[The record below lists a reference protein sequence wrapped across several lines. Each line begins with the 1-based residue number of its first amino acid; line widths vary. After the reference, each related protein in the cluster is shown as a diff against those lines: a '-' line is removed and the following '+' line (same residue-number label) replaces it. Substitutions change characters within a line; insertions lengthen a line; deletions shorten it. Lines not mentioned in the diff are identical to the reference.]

1 MNWQDYGTPRC
12 CTYECAHEPPP
23 ELMTDVSRFSPDD
36 FENAAAR
43 RRGGA
48 DVRAA
53 VGEVNR
59 LVNRR
64 AGYRTREWW
73 EE

>member
-12 CTYECAHEPPP
+12 CTYQCAHTPPE
-23 ELMTDVSRFSPDD
+23 ELMTDVSRFSSND
-36 FENAAAR
+36 FENAAALMR
-43 RRGGA
+43 CGA
-48 DVRAA
+48 SVRAA

-59 LVNRR
+59 LINQRR
-64 AGYRTREWW
+64 ARREWW